1 MPDDLIYKSIQGGE
15 TKIPFVMYGN
25 DGTWYYL
32 TVSKNGT
39 ASWKQLTP
47 NTYEAIGK
55 VLMDHVELAKAKTS
69 SMTKEQLLKE
79 KEELIETLS
88 YFDKTDPEYKETQ
101 TELAAVEEQ
110 LKNIN

>member
-1 MPDDLIYKSIQGGE
+1 
-15 TKIPFVMYGN
+15 
-25 DGTWYYL
+25 
-32 TVSKNGT
+32 
-39 ASWKQLTP
+39 
-47 NTYEAIGK
+47 
-55 VLMDHVELAKAKTS
+55 
-69 SMTKEQLLKE
+69 MTKEQLLKE